1 MRRCRGLIAC
11 LMRSGCIPVADQFA
25 FSSARAVHRIKL
37 QAKSVTRN
45 AIGEEVVTWADVIT
59 DTADNSIWAEVWP
72 LKGREFFAAQQT
84 QYAADVRFRLRYRA
98 GLTQDMRVVWNGDA
112 FDILSIVDVGAA
124 HHTTEI
130 LAVHGVRNGK

>member
-1 MRRCRGLIAC
+1 M
-11 LMRSGCIPVADQFA
+11 ADTLLFA
-25 FSSARAVHRIKL
+25 IGRASHRIRIE
-37 QAKSVTRN
+37 QKSVTRN

-72 LKGREFFAAQQT
+72 LKWREFFAAQQT

>member
-1 MRRCRGLIAC
+1 MIDFSTLTE
-11 LMRSGCIPVADQFA
+11 CIPVADALLFA
-25 FSSARAVHRIKL
+25 IGRASHRIRIEE
-37 QAKSVTRN
+37 KSVTRN
-45 AIGEEVVTWADVIT
+45 AIGEEVVTWADVIA
-59 DTADNSIWAEVWP
+59 DTADNALWAEVWP

-112 FDILSIVDVGAA
+112 YDILSIVDVGAA